1 MVFATVIPSFLVS
14 DSIKMI
20 SSSNF
25 TIVAGVGPISTIV
38 LAAIFLNET
47 LSLLQLFGALLVIIG
62 ILLVSLKKG
71 NNL

>member
-20 SSSNF
+20 SSSSF

-62 ILLVSLKKG
+62 ILLVSFKKG